1 MPRKTNLSIRERRSL
16 RSITFLVAVALL
28 LLLPEAL
35 PDAGAS
41 VVLTHRGIPS
51 ANSAAAPDPLIA
63 QTVNVVNGCGTS
75 TETGAINAAA
85 TVGTETISRPAG
97 CRGTGLTFNND
108 GIYLLAANTISAELV
123 LVSNTWV
130 GAIVG
135 TGSTVRVCIGVLA
148 GGCTSTTMVLNSG
161 TAPPLNTN
169 TVALTNGNHYGVRT
183 RNTLTTTGTA
193 TIVMHLYLDYTNVA
207 TGAYAV
213 VQIDTVTLTVTQN

>member
-1 MPRKTNLSIRERRSL
+1 VLAV
-16 RSITFLVAVALL
+16 LVVIAFL

-51 ANSAAAPDPLIA
+51 ATSVASPDPLIA
-63 QTVNVVNGCGTS
+63 QTVNVVNACGTS

-97 CRGTGLTFNND
+97 CRGTGITFNND

-123 LVSNTWV
+123 LVSNTWT

-135 TGSTVRVCIGVLA
+135 TASTVRICIGAQA
-148 GGCTSTTMVLNSG
+148 GACTSTTMALTSATV
-161 TAPPLNTN
+161 PPLTTS
-169 TVALTNGNHYGVRT
+169 TVALTNGNDYGVRT

-193 TIVMHLYLDYTNVA
+193 TIEMHLYLDYKN
-207 TGAYAV
+207 GAGGFAV
-213 VQIDTVTLTVTQN
+213 VQIDTVTLVVTQN